1 MLGLMPQLTALCLRT
16 SAEILSLY
24 GRREQ
29 LAVARKADDTL
40 LTRADLL
47 AHEMLAAGLQEILP
61 LDLVSEEAEH
71 RVGLRDYWLI
81 DPIDGTREFVEETG
95 NFCLCIARILDHR
108 PVFGLIF
115 APVSGHYYYAQ
126 EGAGSFASEGGAV
139 RQIHCQ
145 DLGHRLITAR
155 PKVAAHIVKFAEA
168 LLGPNYE
175 HQTRGSA
182 LKFCTIA
189 AGRADVYP
197 KLSRATS
204 EWDIAAGHI
213 ILQEAGGFIRHFDG
227 SEPRYGLKESMLN
240 PPFVACASEALL
252 ERALQLKAL
261 LPQ

>member
-24 GRREQ
+24 GRGEQ
-29 LAVARKADDTL
+29 LAVARKADNTL

-47 AHEMLAAGLQEILP
+47 AHEMLAAGLQDILP
-61 LDLVSEEAEH
+61 LELVSEEAEH
-71 RVGLRDYWLI
+71 KVGLKDYWLI

-115 APVSGHYYYAQ
+115 APVSGDYYYAA
-126 EGAGSFASEGGAV
+126 EGAGSFFCAGGEVQAL
-139 RQIHCQ
+139 HCH
-145 DLGHRLITAR
+145 DLGRRLITAR
-155 PKVAAHIVKFAEA
+155 PQVAPYMIRFAQT

-175 HQTRGSA
+175 HRARGSA
-182 LKFCTIA
+182 LKFCSIA
-189 AGRADVYP
+189 AGQADIYP
-197 KLSRATS
+197 KLSPATS
-204 EWDIAAGHI
+204 EWDIAAGHV
-213 ILQEAGGFIRHFDG
+213 ILQEAGGFIRFFDR
-227 SEPRYGLKESMLN
+227 SEPRYGTKESMLN

-261 LPQ
+261 LP